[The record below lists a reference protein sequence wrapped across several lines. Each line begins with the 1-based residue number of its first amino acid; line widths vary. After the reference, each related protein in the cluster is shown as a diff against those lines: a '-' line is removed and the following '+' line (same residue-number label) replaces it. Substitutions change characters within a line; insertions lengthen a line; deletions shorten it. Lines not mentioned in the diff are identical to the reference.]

1 MPPDLQSVPKI
12 LRAHETGLRG
22 LAHAAVF
29 GSVARGEAGTGSNID
44 VLVERDDSL
53 PMGIFEL
60 RQNENLHQRTA

>member
-1 MPPDLQSVPKI
+1 
-12 LRAHETGLRG
+12 